1 MFSSGSGSWAAARR
15 VADKDGTDDLFLV
28 FADVKGN
35 NPSPH
40 AGEDEDNYR
49 FLHEAAADIGGKLIW
64 LNEGRDI
71 WQVFHDKRFLGNTRQ
86 ANCSHL
92 LKQAPARDWLDENC
106 DPADTTVYVG
116 IDWSEI
122 HRLDTVI
129 RKYEPYHVQ
138 APMADP
144 PYLDKADI
152 RQMLRD
158 RGIEPPRLYE
168 LGFQHANCG
177 GFCVKA
183 GQAQFRHLLETFPDR
198 YAYHE
203 AKEQELREYLGK
215 DVAILRDRRGG
226 TTRPITLREFRERLQ
241 AEPGLFDE
249 LEWGGCGCFAD

>member
-1 MFSSGSGSWAAARR
+1 MFSSGAGSWAAARR
-15 VADKDGTDDLFLV
+15 VADKHGTDDVFLV
-28 FADVKGN
+28 FADVKGS

-92 LKQAPARDWLDENC
+92 LKQAPAREWLTREC

-183 GQAQFRHLLETFPDR
+183 GQAQFRHLLETFPER

-226 TTRPITLREFRERLQ
+226 TTRPMTLREFRERLQ

-249 LEWGGCGCFAD
+249 YEWGGCGCFMD

>member
-1 MFSSGSGSWAAARR
+1 MFSSGAGSWAAARR
-15 VADKDGTDDLFLV
+15 VADKHGTDDLFLV
-28 FADVKGN
+28 FADVKGS

-49 FLHEAAADIGGKLIW
+49 FLKEAAADIGGTLVW

-71 WQVFHDKRFLGNTRQ
+71 WQVFYDKRFLGNTRQ

-92 LKQAPARDWLDENC
+92 LKQAPARDWLTREC
-106 DPADTTVYVG
+106 DPSDTTVYVG

-129 RKYEPYHVQ
+129 RKYEPYYVQ

-183 GQAQFRHLLETFPDR
+183 GQAQFRHLLETFPER

-203 AKEQELREYLGK
+203 RKETELREYLGK

-226 TTRPITLREFRERLQ
+226 ATRPMTLREFRERLQ